1 MKKKLE
7 ADLISIAHRI
17 LKLKNK
23 SELIQLHQET
33 QKLYEKLSVLR
44 FVEEHFENTKPTIG
58 LDIIKNKISNIFD
71 DEATVKDTENAA
83 VETLADTF
91 IETAKS
97 NKEEHAEVILEETT
111 ENEVEDDPREK
122 EPKVEEPVEEEVEIE
137 EKEEEIKEEVVRQIV
152 NEVPEIE
159 KIEEIQKEPEPFF
172 KPSFELSF
180 DAKEDEKEEPIKVI
194 PVDSQIRF
202 EDLLGPNY
210 IDPVFV
216 KPEDIEREK
225 IQKVIEDLEKKSISL
240 NTEMKIKSI
249 NDQVSKGIAI
259 GLNDRIGFIKH
270 LFGNNTEDYNRVLSQ
285 LITFNTLEETQ
296 LFIDE
301 MVKPDYNDWEGKEEY
316 SQRFMEIV
324 EKKFS

>member
-44 FVEEHFENTKPTIG
+44 FIEENFENTKPTIG

-71 DEATVKDTENAA
+71 DETTAKETENAS
-83 VETLADTF
+83 VERFADTF
-91 IETAKS
+91 IETAIS
-97 NKEEHAEVILEETT
+97 NQEEITEVILEEIA
-111 ENEVEDDPREK
+111 ENEA
-122 EPKVEEPVEEEVEIE
+122 EEEVIE
-137 EKEEEIKEEVVRQIV
+137 EELKEEVQVEEIKEDVVRQIV

-159 KIEEIQKEPEPFF
+159 KIEEVKKEPEPVQESFF
-172 KPSFELSF
+172 KPAFELSF
-180 DAKEDEKEEPIKVI
+180 DAKEDEVEEEPIKEPIKVI
-194 PVDSQIRF
+194 PVDSQIIF

-216 KPEDIEREK
+216 TPEEIEREK
-225 IQKVIEDLEKKSISL
+225 IQKVIQDLEKKSISL
-240 NTEMKIKSI
+240 NAEIKSTSI

-270 LFGNNTEDYNRVLSQ
+270 LFGNSPEDYNRVLSQ
-285 LITFNTLEETQ
+285 LITYNSLEETQ
-296 LFIDE
+296 LFIEE
-301 MVKPDYNDWEGKEEY
+301 MVKPDYNNWEGKEEY
-316 SQRFMEIV
+316 SQRFMEII